1 MPRITALLV
10 VALVAAAPLNAQ
22 DTTQAVPIR
31 ATLTLSEALSQAQA
45 NSPAYRQVLN
55 DAGPARWGV
64 RQAYSQLFLPSA
76 DVSLGLGYNGAGSST
91 FGGTEFRQSS
101 PSYNSNYDISLGWRL
116 SGQTLTAPARAK
128 ALQRATGE
136 QIAAGGVSLKADV
149 TTQYLIALQAAAQVD
164 VAEQQVKR
172 NDDFLRLAQA
182 RYQVGQ
188 TTLLDVRQAE
198 VTKSTSEVA
207 LLRARQTVNEAKLE
221 LFRLMGIEPPAPVAQ
236 IALTD
241 SFPVTE
247 PQFDLPSLLAT
258 AEQQNPNLRAL
269 RAQEDAAGAAVT
281 AAKSQY
287 LPSLSLNAGWSG
299 FTQEFS
305 NENLLLNQQL
315 AGAQA
320 GYQSCLDNNQIR
332 TSAGL
337 PLVTTDC
344 LSASGLQDAG
354 TLDPAAVAAFHDR
367 NNVFPFSF
375 SRQPFRA
382 NLSISLPIFNGFSRE
397 LDVSQQQAQR
407 EDAQEQVRANRL
419 LVRKTVE
426 ADYLGVETAYSS
438 IAVQQAARD
447 AARDQLRL
455 AQDRYRLGSGTALEL
470 SDAQNAVQGAEG
482 AYVNAVYGYH
492 IAVAA
497 LEAAVGR
504 PLR

>member
-1 MPRITALLV
+1 MPRISALLV
-10 VALVAAAPLNAQ
+10 VALVATVPLNAQ

-31 ATLTLSEALSQAQA
+31 ATLTLSEALQQAQA
-45 NSPAYRQVLN
+45 NSPTYRQVLN

-76 DVSLGLGYNGAGSST
+76 TVSLGLGYTGAGSST
-91 FGGTEFRQSS
+91 FGGTEFTQSS

-116 SGQTLTAPARAK
+116 DGQTLTAPARAK
-128 ALQRATGE
+128 ALRRATGE
-136 QIAAGGVSLKADV
+136 QIAAGGVQLKADV
-149 TTQYLIALQAAAQVD
+149 TTQYLVTLQAVAQVG

-207 LLRARQTVNEAKLE
+207 LLRARQTANEAKLE

-247 PQFDLPSLLAT
+247 PQFDLPTLLAT
-258 AEQQNPNLRAL
+258 AEQQNPNSRAL
-269 RAQEDAAGAAVT
+269 KAQEDAAGAAVT

-287 LPSLSLNAGWSG
+287 LPSLNLSAGWSG

-305 NENLLLNQQL
+305 NEQLLIDQQF
-315 AGAQA
+315 ARSTA
-320 GYQSCLDNNQIR
+320 GYSGCLENNQIR
-332 TSAGL
+332 SSAGL
-337 PLVTTDC
+337 APIDC
-344 LSASGLQDAG
+344 LSSNSLVDPT
-354 TLDPAAVAAFHDR
+354 TLDPAVAASIR
-367 NNVFPFSF
+367 EQNNVFPFQF

-397 LDVSQQQAQR
+397 LDVSQQQAQH
-407 EDAQEQVRANRL
+407 EDAEEAVRANRL

-426 ADYLGVETAYSS
+426 ADYLQVQTAYQS

>member
-10 VALVAAAPLNAQ
+10 VALIATVPLHAQ

-31 ATLTLSEALSQAQA
+31 ATLTLSEALQQAQA

-76 DVSLGLGYNGAGSST
+76 DVSLGLGYTGAGSST

-101 PSYNSNYDISLGWRL
+101 PSYNSSYDISLGWRL
-116 SGQTLTAPARAK
+116 DGQTLTAPARAK
-128 ALQRATGE
+128 ALRRATSE
-136 QIAAGGVSLKADV
+136 QIAAGGVSLKADI
-149 TTQYLIALQAAAQVD
+149 TTQYLTTLQAVAQVD

-207 LLRARQTVNEAKLE
+207 LLRARQAANEAKLE
-221 LFRLMGIEPPAPVAQ
+221 LFRLMGIEPPAPVAE

-241 SFPVTE
+241 SFPVVE
-247 PQFDLPSLLAT
+247 PQFDLQSLLQA

-287 LPSLSLNAGWSG
+287 LPTLNVSAGWSG
-299 FTQEFS
+299 FTQEFT
-305 NENLLLNQQL
+305 NEDLLLSQQL
-315 AGAQA
+315 SGAQA
-320 GYQSCLDNNQIR
+320 GYQSCLENNQIR

-337 PLVTTDC
+337 TPVNC
-344 LSASGLQDAG
+344 LTANGLQDPSA
-354 TLDPAAVAAFHDR
+354 LDPAVVTAFHEQ

-375 SRQPFRA
+375 SRQPFSAR
-382 NLSISLPIFNGFSRE
+382 LSISLPIFNGFSRE
-397 LDVSQQQAQR
+397 LDVAQQQAQR
-407 EDAQEQVRANRL
+407 EDAAEQVRANRL
-419 LVRKTVE
+419 LVRKSVE
-426 ADYLGVETAYSS
+426 ADYLQVQTAYSS

-492 IAVAA
+492 IAIAA

>member
-10 VALVAAAPLNAQ
+10 VALIATAPLNAQ

-31 ATLTLSEALSQAQA
+31 ATLTLSEALEQARA
-45 NSPAYRQVLN
+45 NSPVYRQVLN

-64 RQAYSQLFLPSA
+64 RQAYANLFLPGA
-76 DVSLGLGYNGAGSST
+76 DVSLGFGYTGAGRST
-91 FGGTEFRQSS
+91 FGGTEFTQSS
-101 PSYNSNYDISLGWRL
+101 PSYNSSYGINLGWNL
-116 SGQTLTAPARAK
+116 SLATLSAPGRAK

-136 QIAAGGVSLKADV
+136 QIAAGGVQLKADI
-149 TTQYLIALQAAAQVD
+149 TTQYLTALQSAAQVD

-172 NDDFLRLAQA
+172 NDDFLKLAQA

-207 LLRARQTVNEAKLE
+207 LLTARQRVSEAKLE

-241 SFPVTE
+241 SFPVVE
-247 PQFDLPSLLAT
+247 PQFDLTTLLAT

-269 RAQEDAAGAAVT
+269 QAQEDAAGAAVT
-281 AAKSQY
+281 TAKSQY
-287 LPSLSLNAGWSG
+287 FPNLNLSARWSG
-299 FTQEFS
+299 FAQEFTD
-305 NENLLLNQQL
+305 EDLLLNQAL
-315 AGAQA
+315 TNSKA
-320 GYQSCLDNNQIR
+320 GYGACLENNQIR
-332 TSAGL
+332 SSAGL
-337 PLVTTDC
+337 APVNC
-344 LSASGLQDAG
+344 LSVNGLSDPS
-354 TLDPAAVAAFHDR
+354 TLDPTVSASIVNR

-375 SRQPFRA
+375 TRQPFNA
-382 NLSISLPIFNGFSRE
+382 SLSISLPIFNGFSRE
-397 LDVSQQQAQR
+397 LDVAQQQAQR
-407 EDAQEQVRANRL
+407 EDAEEQVRATRL

-426 ADYLGVETAYSS
+426 ADYLQVQTAYSS